1 MELRKLSKIDA
12 KSKGIYDR
20 TRANGKSHY
29 HKLPAIHRSS
39 LIDETKENQKC
50 RNFTFDYWYYKWIE
64 RLFKQFSFRIQ
75 STFLQ
80 EIELFGIKL
89 DLQFRHNELQKST
102 QRCLCVT

>member
-50 RNFTFDYWYYKWIE
+50 RNSWNIKVL
-64 RLFKQFSFRIQ
+64 RLTID
-75 STFLQ
+75 
-80 EIELFGIKL
+80 II
-89 DLQFRHNELQKST
+89 NE
-102 QRCLCVT
+102 